1 MLRYDENM
9 SNKKIKLIV
18 IFVPII
24 IILSYFF
31 TALYSFHQFHKGNYY
46 NDKKL
51 IKDYVEWD
59 ELRENFKNYINIQLL
74 KETQKSEELKDLG
87 ELGVLL
93 SGLAGKFVETMVDS
107 YLNPEGLSM
116 LIEKSEKK
124 DEIPKPN
131 LVTLIGGFTIMEFN
145 SLNSFYVTYEN
156 EDQELPIFFNRKGLN
171 WKITLIEFPDN
182 LIEGMK

>member
-1 MLRYDENM
+1 MN
-9 SNKKIKLIV
+9 SKKIKLIL
-18 IFVPII
+18 II
-24 IILSYFF
+24 TPLIVLFSYVF
-31 TALYSFHQFHKGNYY
+31 TALYSFHQFHKGIYY

-51 IKDYVEWD
+51 IKDYVEWN

-93 SGLAGKFVETMVDS
+93 TGLAGKFVETMVDT

-124 DEIPKPN
+124 DEIPKPT
-131 LVTLIGGFTIMEFN
+131 LLTLIGGFTIMDFN
-145 SLNSFYVTYEN
+145 GLSSFYITYEN
-156 EDQELPIFFNRKGLN
+156 EGQEFPVFFNRKGLT
-171 WKITLIEFPDN
+171 WKITQIEFPEN
-182 LIEGMK
+182 LLGDLK

>member
-1 MLRYDENM
+1 M
-9 SNKKIKLIV
+9 NKKLKLTLIISSIV
-18 IFVPII
+18 IVF
-24 IILSYFF
+24 LYFF
-31 TALYSFHQFHKGNYY
+31 TALYSFHQFHKGIYY

-87 ELGVLL
+87 EFGVLL
-93 SGLAGKFVETMVDS
+93 SGLAGKFVETLVDN

-124 DEIPKPN
+124 DEIPKPTS
-131 LVTLIGGFTIMEFN
+131 LTLIGGFTIMDFN
-145 SLNSFYVTYEN
+145 SLSSFYVTYEN
-156 EDQELPIFFNRKGLN
+156 EGQEFPVFFNRQGLT
-171 WKITLIEFPDN
+171 WKITQIEFPEN
-182 LIEGMK
+182 LLEDLK

>member
-1 MLRYDENM
+1 M
-9 SNKKIKLIV
+9 SKKLKLTLI
-18 IFVPII
+18 ISPII
-24 IILSYFF
+24 IIFLYFF
-31 TALYSFHQFHKGNYY
+31 TALYSFHQLHKGIYY

-74 KETQKSEELKDLG
+74 KETQKSDELKDLG

-93 SGLAGKFVETMVDS
+93 TGLAGKFVETMVDT

-124 DEIPKPN
+124 DEIPKPT
-131 LVTLIGGFTIMEFN
+131 LVTLLGGFTIMDFN
-145 SLNSFYVTYEN
+145 GLSSFYITYEN
-156 EDQELPIFFNRKGLN
+156 EGQEFPVFFNRKGFT
-171 WKITLIEFPDN
+171 WKITQIEFPEN
-182 LIEGMK
+182 LLEDLK

>member
-9 SNKKIKLIV
+9 ISRKIKLIF

-24 IILSYFF
+24 IIFSYFL
-31 TALYSFHQFHKGNYY
+31 TALYSFHQFHKGIYY
-46 NDKKL
+46 NDKQL

-74 KETQKSEELKDLG
+74 KETQKSDELKDLG
-87 ELGVLL
+87 ELSVLL
-93 SGLAGKFVETMVDS
+93 TGLAGKFVETIVDT

-124 DEIPKPN
+124 DEIPTEDKVAETFLAIKPD
-131 LVTLIGGFTIMEFN
+131 F
-145 SLNSFYVTYEN
+145 
-156 EDQELPIFFNRKGLN
+156 PIPAQ
-171 WKITLIEFPDN
+171 ITLPRQ
-182 LIEGMK
+182 L

>member
-1 MLRYDENM
+1 M
-9 SNKKIKLIV
+9 NKKVKLTFIISPLIL
-18 IFVPII
+18 IF
-24 IILSYFF
+24 LYFF
-31 TALYSFHQFHKGNYY
+31 TALYSFHQFHKGIYY

-74 KETQKSEELKDLG
+74 KETQKSDELKDLG

-93 SGLAGKFVETMVDS
+93 TGLAGKFVETMVDS

-124 DEIPKPN
+124 DEIPEPTF
-131 LVTLIGGFTIMEFN
+131 LTLIGGFTIMEFN

-156 EDQELPIFFNRKGLN
+156 EDQELPIFFNRKGLT
-171 WKITLIEFPDN
+171 WKITQIEFPEN

>member
-1 MLRYDENM
+1 M
-9 SNKKIKLIV
+9 NKKLKLVLI
-18 IFVPII
+18 ISPLII
-24 IILSYFF
+24 IFLYFF
-31 TALYSFHQFHKGNYY
+31 TALYSFHQFHKGIYY

-51 IKDYVEWD
+51 IKDYVEWN

-87 ELGVLL
+87 EFGVLL

-116 LIEKSEKK
+116 LIEKSERK
-124 DEIPKPN
+124 DEIPEPT
-131 LVTLIGGFTIMEFN
+131 LLTLIGGFTIMEFN

-156 EDQELPIFFNRKGLN
+156 EGQEFPIFFNRKSLS
-171 WKITLIEFPDN
+171 WKITQIDLPQN
-182 LIEGMK
+182 LLSN

>member
-1 MLRYDENM
+1 M
-9 SNKKIKLIV
+9 NKKLKQVLIISPLIV
-18 IFVPII
+18 IFF
-24 IILSYFF
+24 YFL
-31 TALYSFHQFHKGNYY
+31 TALYSFHQFHKGIYY

-93 SGLAGKFVETMVDS
+93 TGLAGKFVETMVDS

-124 DEIPKPN
+124 DEIPKPTFLT
-131 LVTLIGGFTIMEFN
+131 LVGGFTIMDFN
-145 SLNSFYVTYEN
+145 GLSSFYITYEN
-156 EDQELPIFFNRKGLN
+156 EGQEFPVFFNRKGLT
-171 WKITLIEFPDN
+171 WKITQIEFPEN
-182 LIEGMK
+182 LLGELK